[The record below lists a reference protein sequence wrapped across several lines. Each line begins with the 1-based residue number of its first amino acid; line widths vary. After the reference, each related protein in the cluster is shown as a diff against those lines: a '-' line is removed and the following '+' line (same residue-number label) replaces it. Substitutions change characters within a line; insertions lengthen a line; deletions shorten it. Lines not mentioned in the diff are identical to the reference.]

1 MEKAIQVHPALGGDR
16 IQNIAF
22 IPLSVVKLGLGM
34 KQRNFV
40 QLGVP
45 RLQEVIR
52 KERII
57 ANTDVFSLLFRVSR
71 ALLVCQAHQ

>member
-22 IPLSVVKLGLGM
+22 IPLSVVKLGLGT
-34 KQRNFV
+34 KGRNCV
-40 QLGVP
+40 QLGAP

-57 ANTDVFSLLFRVSR
+57 ANTDVFSLLFRASR